1 MMAPTVTVSL
11 DELELV
17 VRRALR
23 KELTQFMTRTRYSM
37 LHDWD
42 HEGPADNEADEALA
56 VEALAVLERYR
67 EDRTGWQKW
76 EDFEAE
82 LDAAEAE
89 SELSD

>member
-1 MMAPTVTVSL
+1 MAPTITVGL

-23 KELTQFMTRTRYSM
+23 KELAQFVTQRRTSI

-42 HEGPADNEADEALA
+42 QEGPEDDVADEALA
-56 VEALAVLERYR
+56 AEALAILERYR
-67 EDRTGWQKW
+67 KDRTGWQKW

-82 LDAAEAE
+82 LDAAEAAG
-89 SELSD
+89 ELPN

>member
-1 MMAPTVTVSL
+1 MAPTITVGL

-23 KELTQFMTRTRYSM
+23 KELAQFVTQTRYSL
-37 LHDWD
+37 LHVWS
-42 HEGPADNEADEALA
+42 HEGPKDDEGDEALA

-82 LDAAEAE
+82 LDAAEAAG
-89 SELSD
+89 ELPD

>member
-1 MMAPTVTVSL
+1 MAPTITVGL

-23 KELTQFMTRTRYSM
+23 KELAQFVTQRRYSI

-42 HEGPADNEADEALA
+42 QEGPEDDVADEALA

-82 LDAAEAE
+82 LDAAEAAG
-89 SELSD
+89 ELPN